1 MELACLV
8 ICLLLWSRMLSAFL
22 DKTVVQNKSK
32 LHLGCQRVDVFFNGV
47 DLKCIMWQA
56 KVYIQYIVWVNIIS
70 YSLMPKC
77 IEIFKVKIML
87 HEDIL

>member
-1 MELACLV
+1 MELVCLV

-47 DLKCIMWQA
+47 DLKCIMCQA
-56 KVYIQYIVWVNIIS
+56 KVYTIHCMGQHYQLFFNA
-70 YSLMPKC
+70 
-77 IEIFKVKIML
+77 KIY
-87 HEDIL
+87 